1 MPFRLRVLTVLSAC
15 GLLAG
20 SAGCARQDTV
30 VFNVDNARAHVA
42 MLAETIGNRPVG
54 SAANAKARAY
64 LIDQLRFFGYD
75 VRVQE
80 IDAVRSEFGQTTR
93 VANIIAIKAGAQTGA
108 IGLVAHY
115 DSVPEAPGALDD
127 GLGASVCLE
136 AARVLAA
143 QGDRQ
148 HSVMV
153 LLTDGEED
161 GLMGAA
167 AVVTDPDV
175 KARLR
180 AFINVEAIGATGPGM
195 LFESG
200 PRAGELLRAWASA
213 APSPR
218 GSSYATEIYKR
229 LPNDTDFTLFQ
240 RAGFSGLNFAP
251 IGDSYAYHT
260 SRDKADRLSPATI
273 RQTGDNVVAIV
284 RALDRSDL
292 ASTASGDLSANLR
305 YFDVASWR
313 GFVYGPFVG
322 RLLAALAVL
331 LGLFAWVRM
340 LRATLDP
347 AGKNDTRQGG
357 SVNAGAANAGAGG
370 VWRLIVTVLWS
381 LIALATSLGA
391 MLGAAWLLRAAR
403 EVYHP
408 WYAHPG
414 RFLLLLVAAGI
425 GAPWYVTR
433 LMFLLPQAVRSQ
445 RTPQALWTMVL
456 PVWVGLTLFAEY
468 AAPAAAHLWMVP
480 LLAAGLLLAIVPAR
494 ISWLVRLASLVIAV
508 VAALFW
514 LRDGFD
520 IFYFVVA
527 IFGRLP
533 VVTPIWVYPAIVA
546 LVGLMLAP
554 PCVALAAG
562 FARGRTVHVIIGGAW
577 ALTFAVAIGLAYF
590 AHAYTPERPL
600 RRTALYLH
608 DAPGGHAWW
617 EVGSHEPGLDLSAS
631 ADLNR
636 WQLQPR
642 GAALPASVAVR
653 ALPAPFVFR
662 ADAAP
667 TPAPVDVAASI
678 NIRSTA
684 AIEVTV
690 MPKQES
696 LTLTFL
702 LPPGLQPVSANLA
715 GIIQGVDRRW
725 RAVYTAAPTTG
736 VAFRAEV
743 PAALADRLSETT
755 LVVSAARAPSPEGP
769 RVPEW
774 APQDRSDWIVRSRWI
789 IRPTQVSSP
798 GAPVEAPSDT
808 PGGAGAGATSTPG
821 LTTPGAPTT
830 LPGTPVPGATQ
841 PPASSAPAATPAT
854 PPTPPTTTAPDGA
867 PSAPGKRRPF
877 NRPRPPRPV
886 NAAWAS

>member
-42 MLAETIGNRPVG
+42 MLAETIANRPVG

-80 IDAVRSEFGQTTR
+80 IDAVRSEYGQTTR

-115 DSVPEAPGALDD
+115 DSVPEGPGALDD
-127 GLGASVCLE
+127 GLGTSVCLE

-143 QGDRQ
+143 QTDRQ

-180 AFINVEAIGATGPGM
+180 AYVNVEAIGATGPSM
-195 LFESG
+195 LFEAG
-200 PRAGELLRAWASA
+200 PRSGELLRAWASA
-213 APSPR
+213 TPQPR

-229 LPNDTDFTLFQ
+229 LPNDTDFTVFQ

-251 IGDSYAYHT
+251 IGDSYTYHT
-260 SRDKADRLSPATI
+260 SRDKADRLSPETI

-292 ASTASGDLSANLR
+292 ASTTSGDLSASLR

-313 GFVYGPFVG
+313 GFVYGPVVG
-322 RLLAALAVL
+322 LLLSALAVL
-331 LGLFAWVRM
+331 LGLIAWVRM

-347 AGKNDTRQGG
+347 AGKSGTR
-357 SVNAGAANAGAGG
+357 AASGGG
-370 VWRLIVTVLWS
+370 VWRLIVTVLWA
-381 LIALATSLGA
+381 LIALATSVGA

-408 WYAHPG
+408 WYAYPG

-433 LMFLLPQAVRSQ
+433 VMSFLPQAVRSQ
-445 RTPQALWTMVL
+445 RTPQALWTMTL
-456 PVWVGLTLFAEY
+456 PVWVGLTVAAEY

-480 LLAAGLLLAIVPAR
+480 LLAAGLLLTIVPAR
-494 ISWLVRLASLVIAV
+494 MPALVRFASLVIAI

-514 LRDGFD
+514 LRDGLD

-546 LVGLMLAP
+546 LVGVMLAP
-554 PCVALAAG
+554 PCVALGAG
-562 FARGRTVHVIIGGAW
+562 FVRGRTVHVIVGGTW
-577 ALTFAVAIGLAYF
+577 ALIFAVAIGMAYF

-600 RRTALYLH
+600 RRAALYVS

-617 EVGSHEPGLDLSAS
+617 EVGSHEPGLDLSTS

-662 ADAAP
+662 ADAP
-667 TPAPVDVAASI
+667 SMPAPVDVAASI
-678 NIRSTA
+678 NIRGTA
-684 AIEVTV
+684 AIDVTV
-690 MPKQES
+690 IPKQES

-702 LPPGLQPVSANLA
+702 LPAGVQPINANLA
-715 GIIQGVDRRW
+715 GIVQGADQRW
-725 RAVYTAAPTTG
+725 RAVYTAAPLTG

-755 LVVSAARAPSPEGP
+755 LIVSASRAPSPEGP

-774 APQDRSDWIVRSRWI
+774 APQERSDWAVRSRWI

-798 GAPVEAPSDT
+798 GAPVEGPSDT
-808 PGGAGAGATSTPG
+808 PPGGAAATPG
-821 LTTPGAPTT
+821 LPTPGGPTPGAPTT
-830 LPGTPVPGATQ
+830 LPGAPVP
-841 PPASSAPAATPAT
+841 APAPPGT
-854 PPTPPTTTAPDGA
+854 PTPPTTTAPTPTPDGT
-867 PSAPGKRRPF
+867 PSTPGKRRPF

-886 NAAWAS
+886 NAGWRVE